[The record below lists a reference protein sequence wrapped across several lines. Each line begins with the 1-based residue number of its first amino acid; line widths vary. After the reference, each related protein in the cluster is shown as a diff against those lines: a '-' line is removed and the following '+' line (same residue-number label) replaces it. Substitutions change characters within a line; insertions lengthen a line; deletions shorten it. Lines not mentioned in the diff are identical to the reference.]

1 MDNEKRKIC
10 YVTFL
15 RAGTPK
21 PYLWDKEDEIKEN
34 DLVVAEGDRGITIG
48 KVLKVVDVD
57 MVHPEL
63 PENIKTIMRKATEED
78 LETYR
83 KNAKDAKQAFKVC
96 LKKIKKHNLPMKLV
110 DTEFMLDR
118 DKVVFYFTADGRID
132 FRELVKDLARHFRI
146 RIEMRQ
152 IGVRDEAKM
161 IGCVGNCGRVACCTT
176 FLYDF
181 QPISLK
187 IARDQNVVLNPA
199 KISGVCGRLLCCL
212 AFEHQ
217 LYLEQIEKGDS
228 KLLEY
233 EEEFSEEELKK
244 LED

>member
-1 MDNEKRKIC
+1 MSNKIC
-10 YVTFL
+10 YLTFL

-21 PYLWDKEDEIKEN
+21 PFLWNKEEEIKEG
-34 DLVVAEGDRGITIG
+34 DLVVAEGDRGINLA
-48 KVLKVVDVD
+48 KVIKVVEPEI
-57 MVHPEL
+57 VHPDL
-63 PENIKTIMRKATEED
+63 SENIKEIIRKATDED
-78 LETYR
+78 L
-83 KNAKDAKQAFKVC
+83 KNYEKNLQDSKEAFEVC

-110 DTEFMLDR
+110 NAEFMLDR

-132 FRELVKDLARHFRI
+132 FRELVKDLARHFKI

-161 IGCVGNCGRVACCTT
+161 IGCIGNCGREACCTT

-187 IARDQNVVLNPA
+187 IARDQNVVLNPG
-199 KISGVCGRLLCCL
+199 KISGPCGRLLCCL
-212 AFEHQ
+212 SYEHE
-217 LYLEQIEKGDS
+217 LYLEEVEKVDK
-228 KLLEY
+228 KLFDY
-233 EEEFSEEELKK
+233 EEEYNEEELKK

>member
-1 MDNEKRKIC
+1 MSKKIC
-10 YVTFL
+10 YLTFL
-15 RAGTPK
+15 KAGTPK
-21 PYLWDKEDEIKEN
+21 PFLWNKEEN
-34 DLVVAEGDRGITIG
+34 IEEGELVVAEGDRGINIA
-48 KVLKVVDVD
+48 KVIKVVNPDE
-57 MVHPEL
+57 VHPDIEKNVR
-63 PENIKTIMRKATEED
+63 EIIRKVTDED
-78 LETYR
+78 LEHYK
-83 KNAKDAKQAFKVC
+83 KNREEAKEAFKVC
-96 LKKIKKHNLPMKLV
+96 LQKIKKHGLPMKLV
-110 DTEFMLDR
+110 NAEFMLDR

-132 FRELVKDLARHFRI
+132 FRELVKDLARHFKI

-161 IGCVGNCGRVACCTT
+161 IGCIGNCGRTACCST

-199 KISGVCGRLLCCL
+199 KISGPCGRLLCCL
-212 AFEHQ
+212 AYEHE
-217 LYLEQIEKGDS
+217 LYVDEIEKIEKKIFD
-228 KLLEY
+228 Y